1 MNLQGLWSPAA
12 PWPPSGAGEA
22 INTFV
27 LQLLLYHSEIASN
40 ALRNSE
46 SSFLWTSSL
55 LQTVIVPL
63 KEGNRLMDEGGM
75 SFKHTQRD
83 TARGDN
89 TNTIALKYTFTQT
102 QQIKH
107 WVV

>member
-63 KEGNRLMDEGGM
+63 KEGNRLY
-75 SFKHTQRD
+75 SYHLNRIKSLPQ
-83 TARGDN
+83 
-89 TNTIALKYTFTQT
+89 TIQPTTSPRQDTFT
-102 QQIKH
+102 
-107 WVV
+107 